1 MYCRYLKLFKQKRSH
16 YISWNILFLWGFG
29 LWIALCTSNMYNS
42 IIIEQD
48 LGITY
53 NTSIKAKNIEDIV
66 NITKTNYNF
75 CNMILILKIM
85 LQYIYIFVSISFI
98 LFFIYSHGYLKK
110 VINKWKNM
118 MCSSSIIPYFESFL
132 KSRKKNVFNKND
144 SAMLEF
150 RRKFMT
156 NSEINQNTFY
166 FQTNLSYDGEE
177 DKLNL
182 EKNKNI
188 LDKDIN
194 IVQNEIIFN
203 TYTLLLFNNCELNQY
218 FNNQQL
224 KSYLSMKHFICQ
236 DSQFIKSNLKNSN
249 NYKRN
254 DNSLSKKVIQRGIVS
269 SSPEFQNFL
278 ANLKKSQFFY
288 PCLLEVSTSY
298 MIHIKSIHK

>member
-1 MYCRYLKLFKQKRSH
+1 
-16 YISWNILFLWGFG
+16 
-29 LWIALCTSNMYNS
+29 
-42 IIIEQD
+42 
-48 LGITY
+48 
-53 NTSIKAKNIEDIV
+53 
-66 NITKTNYNF
+66 
-75 CNMILILKIM
+75 
-85 LQYIYIFVSISFI
+85 
-98 LFFIYSHGYLKK
+98 
-110 VINKWKNM
+110 
-118 MCSSSIIPYFESFL
+118 MCSSSIIPYFETFL

-144 SAMLEF
+144 SALLEF

-236 DSQFIKSNLKNSN
+236 DSQFIKSNLKNLN

-254 DNSLSKKVIQRGIVS
+254 DNCLSKKVIQRGIVS

-298 MIHIKSIHK
+298 IIHIKSIHK